1 MAGQRREPTIGAGV
15 TVSFLARRVR
25 GWIEEV
31 RDEGR
36 TLVVRTEEGEAI
48 EFRLSR
54 ATGHFVRDGRQT
66 GARLHFDDEG

>member
-1 MAGQRREPTIGAGV
+1 MAGQRREPTIGAAV
-15 TVSFLARRVR
+15 TVSFLARRVH

-36 TLVVRTEEGEAI
+36 ALTVRTEEGEAI
-48 EFRLSR
+48 EFQLSR

-66 GARLHFDDEG
+66 GARLHFGED